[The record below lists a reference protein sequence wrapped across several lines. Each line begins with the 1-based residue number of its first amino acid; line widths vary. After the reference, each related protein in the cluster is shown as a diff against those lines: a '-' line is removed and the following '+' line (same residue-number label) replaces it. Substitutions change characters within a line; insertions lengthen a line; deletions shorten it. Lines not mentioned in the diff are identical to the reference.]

1 MFWEVNNLKR
11 SIHKGA
17 AALIALV
24 LLLCGAM
31 PAAAEEDIQWVEG
44 KGQQVQLDNGIA
56 SFKLEEGLIFL
67 DGKNTKAWK
76 KQIKSVPSE
85 EEIGAVIPDEED
97 STWIALFEY
106 TDSGYIEDSEKDD
119 IDADALL
126 DSYKEGTAEDNKEK
140 DPSMHLFVDDWDV
153 KPTYDADTNRLVW
166 SLLAHN
172 AQNEKIINYN
182 MRVLT
187 RTGYISI
194 ILVSDPEHLQAD
206 RKELEQRV
214 MSTFQV
220 TQGKRY
226 EDFDKSTDKKAE
238 YGLTGLVLG
247 GAGLAVA
254 KKLGFLAVLKKFWIV
269 IVAAIVGVWRL
280 VTGKKK
286 KQEESAEAQNEMPN
300 DQSESVR
307 DNNTPPPPAT

>member
-1 MFWEVNNLKR
+1 MKR
-11 SIHKGA
+11 WIHKGA

-24 LLLCGAM
+24 MLLGGAM
-31 PAAAEEDIQWVEG
+31 PAAAEEEVQWVDGE
-44 KGQQVQLDNGIA
+44 GQQVQLDTGIA
-56 SFKLEEGLIFL
+56 SFKLDEGLIFL
-67 DGKNTKAWK
+67 DGNNTRTWK
-76 KQIKSVPSE
+76 KQIQSVPSG
-85 EEIGAVIPDEED
+85 EEIGTVIPDEED
-97 STWIALFEY
+97 STWIAIFEY
-106 TDSGYIEDSEKDD
+106 TDSGYIEDSEKDK

-172 AQNEKIINYN
+172 ARNEKIINYN

-206 RKELEQRV
+206 RKELEKRV
-214 MSTFQV
+214 LSTFQV
-220 TQGKRY
+220 TAGKRY
-226 EDFDKSTDKKAE
+226 EDFDSSTDKKAE

-280 VTGKKK
+280 ITGKKK
-286 KQEESAEAQNEMPN
+286 KQEEPAEAQNEM
-300 DQSESVR
+300 QSETVR

>member
-1 MFWEVNNLKR
+1 MKR
-11 SIHKGA
+11 WIHKGT

-24 LLLCGAM
+24 LLVGGAM
-31 PAAAEEDIQWVEG
+31 PAAAEEEVQWVDGE
-44 KGQQVQLDNGIA
+44 GQQVQLDTGIA

-67 DGKNTKAWK
+67 DGNNTRAWK
-76 KQIKSVPSE
+76 KEIQSVPSG
-85 EEIGAVIPDEED
+85 EEIGTVIPDDED
-97 STWIALFEY
+97 STWIAIFEY
-106 TDSGYIEDSEKDD
+106 TDSGYIEDSEKDN

-140 DPSMHLFVDDWDV
+140 DPSMHLFVDEWDV
-153 KPTYDADTNRLVW
+153 KPTYDADSNRLVW

-206 RKELEQRV
+206 RKELERRV
-214 MSTFQV
+214 LSTFQV
-220 TQGKRY
+220 TASKRY

-269 IVAAIVGVWRL
+269 IAAAVVGVWRL
-280 VTGKKK
+280 ITGKKK
-286 KQEESAEAQNEMPN
+286 KQEEPAEAQNEI
-300 DQSESVR
+300 QSESVR

>member
-1 MFWEVNNLKR
+1 MKR
-11 SIHKGA
+11 WIHKGA

-24 LLLCGAM
+24 LLLGGAM
-31 PAAAEEDIQWVEG
+31 PAAAEEEVQWVDGE
-44 KGQQVQLDNGIA
+44 GQQVQLDNGVA
-56 SFKLEEGLIFL
+56 SFKLEEGLMFL
-67 DGKNTKAWK
+67 DGNNTRAWK
-76 KQIKSVPSE
+76 KQIQSVPSE
-85 EEIGAVIPDEED
+85 EEIGTVIPDDED
-97 STWIALFEY
+97 STWIAIFEY
-106 TDSGYIEDSEKDD
+106 TDSGYIEDSEKDN

-153 KPTYDADTNRLVW
+153 KPTYDADSNRLVW

-172 AQNEKIINYN
+172 ARNEKIINYN

-187 RTGYISI
+187 RSGYISI

-214 MSTFQV
+214 LSTFQV
-220 TQGKRY
+220 TAGKRY
-226 EDFDKSTDKKAE
+226 EDYDKSTDKKAE

-247 GAGLAVA
+247 GAGVAVA
-254 KKLGFLAVLKKFWIV
+254 KKLGFLALLKKFWIV

-280 VTGKKK
+280 ITGKKK
-286 KQEESAEAQNEMPN
+286 KQEEPAEAQNEMQN
-300 DQSESVR
+300 EIQSESVR